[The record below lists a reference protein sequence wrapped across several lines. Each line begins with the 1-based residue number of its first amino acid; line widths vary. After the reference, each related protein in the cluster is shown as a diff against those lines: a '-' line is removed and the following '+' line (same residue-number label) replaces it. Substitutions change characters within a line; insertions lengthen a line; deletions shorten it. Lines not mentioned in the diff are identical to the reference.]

1 MNSKKRDF
9 LISISVIFIFCLAI
23 VLYLNYFLL
32 LRFQFSKEIYLGFM
46 FLLLFIGLVIF
57 LSFSLSLIKLIFKS
71 DEKLEENIK
80 NTLHELNIPAST
92 IKMNVQLL
100 EKSITNEKD
109 LARLDRIKKANENLL
124 KLYENMEYEL
134 KKEIDRIEKEEFYL
148 DEILQNSLLKFE
160 DIKKDTVIEFEVPRL
175 LINSDYN
182 GFMIAL
188 DNLISNAIKY
198 NDEKK
203 PYIKIDYKDDVLSIF
218 NSGRKIEAKNIIMV
232 FDRYFQTNS
241 LSNGF
246 GLGLAIV
253 KEFCDKNSILI
264 NIETL
269 ENGNRFNLNLK
280 NILI

>member
-1 MNSKKRDF
+1 
-9 LISISVIFIFCLAI
+9 
-23 VLYLNYFLL
+23 
-32 LRFQFSKEIYLGFM
+32 M

-109 LARLDRIKKANENLL
+109 LARLERIKKANDNLL

-160 DIKKDTVIEFEVPRL
+160 DIKKDTIIEFDVPRF

-198 NDEKK
+198 NNPEK
-203 PYIKIDYKDDVLSIF
+203 PYIKIDFKDDVLSIF

-264 NIETL
+264 NIEAL

-280 NILI
+280 NILV